1 MSNVRLPKAQELDV
15 LSRLSTDD
23 GYRARFENDPVS
35 ALKEAGVGDAD
46 IARIDPANLKPGK
59 LADKA
64 TIAATRDKLADA
76 SVSDHVCLIIPML
89 RTNYG
94 KAD

>member
-1 MSNVRLPKAQELDV
+1 MSSVRLPKAQELDV
-15 LSRLSTDD
+15 LNRLSTDD
-23 GYRARFENDPVS
+23 GFRARFEQDPAA
-35 ALKEAGVGDAD
+35 ALKEAGVADAD
-46 IARIDPANLKPGK
+46 IAKLDPVNLKAGK

-64 TIAATRDKLADA
+64 AIAATRDKLANDNI
-76 SVSDHVCLIIPML
+76 SDHVCLIIPML